1 MATNS
6 KTVNEQSPLCITL
19 TFTDEN
25 GDPLVPSTVEWRLDD
40 MELDTEVV
48 AWTNLI
54 TMASTMAMTI
64 PADNNVIVDET
75 KIREARMYGVRI
87 NNTMQS
93 EAHAQFKYHVLNLI
107 GPSGA

>member
-1 MATNS
+1 MTQNA

-25 GDPLVPSTVEWRLDD
+25 GDPLIPSTVDWRLDD
-40 MELDTEVV
+40 TELDAEVV
-48 AWTNLI
+48 GWTPLI
-54 TMASTMAMTI
+54 SMASTMTMTI
-64 PADNNVIVDET
+64 AADNNVIVNESKT
-75 KIREARMYGVRI
+75 REARMYGVRI

-93 EAHAQFKYHVLNLI
+93 EAHAEFKYHVLNLV